1 MTHPLV
7 MYELAKLRIADDL
20 RQAER
25 DRMVREAGSA
35 RPQRSI
41 DAVPFRD
48 RVARLFGLSSPSTGD
63 GVVTA
68 AP

>member
-7 MYELAKLRIADDL
+7 MYELARLRIADDL

-35 RPQRSI
+35 RRPRSI

-48 RVARLFGLSSPSTGD
+48 RVARLFGLSSPSTRD
-63 GVVTA
+63 GVA
-68 AP
+68 NPAP

>member
-7 MYELAKLRIADDL
+7 MYELAKLRIAADL

-35 RPQRSI
+35 RRTRSI
-41 DAVPFRD
+41 DAVPFRE
-48 RVARLFGLSSPSTGD
+48 RVARLFGQPSPSTRD
-63 GVVTA
+63 GVATA

>member
-1 MTHPLV
+1 MSHPLV
-7 MYELAKLRIADDL
+7 MYELAKLRIAEDL

-35 RPQRSI
+35 RRARNI

-48 RVARLFGLSSPSTGD
+48 RVARLFGMASRSTQHGAN
-63 GVVTA
+63 A